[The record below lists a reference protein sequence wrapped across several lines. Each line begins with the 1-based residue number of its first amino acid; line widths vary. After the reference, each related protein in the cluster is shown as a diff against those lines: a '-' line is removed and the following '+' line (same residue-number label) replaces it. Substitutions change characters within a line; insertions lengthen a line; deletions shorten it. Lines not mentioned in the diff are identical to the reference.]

1 VKFVAKVAS
10 TDGPLARASVDIV
23 APEGGS
29 ITVIGRGTVERGAL
43 AADAD
48 PRAIWGIWIDRR
60 PIIAF
65 PASIDGEAVDLG
77 EIVMLADGMEW
88 PAFHARDGRV
98 YGVPR
103 AAQTVSRAP
112 SEPAPAPGPRP
123 PIPREPV
130 PTLRSRMTF
139 GEVLGSTARQLKQ
152 ATIDTSD
159 FRLAG
164 ATITLKGVP
173 SATDEALSLEFPTA
187 EMVTSGVGL
196 SEISFAIR
204 PAQESA
210 APEQPSTPASRVPDV
225 VGYTREF
232 AVRKIAAAGF
242 VAEVNYEMTS
252 DSSLAG
258 KVIRHV
264 PPGGNT
270 LAPGGLIRVY
280 VGKQ

>member
-1 VKFVAKVAS
+1 MKFVAKIA
-10 TDGPLARASVDIV
+10 TPDGPLARASVDIV
-23 APEGGS
+23 APEGGGV
-29 ITVIGRGTVERGAL
+29 TVIGRGIVEGGAL
-43 AADAD
+43 SATAD
-48 PRAIWGIWIDRR
+48 PGAIWGIWIDRR
-60 PIIAF
+60 PIVAF
-65 PASIDGEAVDLG
+65 AVSSDGDAVDLG
-77 EIVMLADGMEW
+77 EIVMLANGMEW
-88 PAFHARDGRV
+88 PAFHTRDGRV

-103 AAQTVSRAP
+103 AAQTIPRAP
-112 SEPAPAPGPRP
+112 EPAPAPDPIPR
-123 PIPREPV
+123 PIPREPL

-152 ATIDTSD
+152 ATIDTSN

-210 APEQPSTPASRVPDV
+210 APEQPSTPASTVPDV

-252 DSSLAG
+252 DTSLVG

-264 PPGGNT
+264 PAGRST
-270 LAPGGLIRVY
+270 LTPGGLIRVY